1 MGNLPGGQPLIIFDG
16 HCVLCSATARFVL
29 RHDRRRRF
37 RLTTAQSGTGRT
49 IQRRFGLDPDAL
61 ETIVVV
67 RDGRALT
74 RSDAVLAIAAGLG
87 WPWRAAA
94 AFRLVP
100 GFLRDPVYDLV
111 ARNRYRWFG
120 RRDACW
126 LPGPAEAD
134 RIL

>member
-1 MGNLPGGQPLIIFDG
+1 MGDPPGVHPLIIFDG
-16 HCVLCSATARFVL
+16 HCVLCSANARFVL

-37 RLTTAQSGTGRT
+37 RLTTAQSDAGRA
-49 IQRRFGLDPDAL
+49 IQRRFGLDPNAL
-61 ETIVVV
+61 ETIIVV
-67 RDGRALT
+67 RDGRPLT
-74 RSDAVLAIAAGLG
+74 RSDAILAIAAGLG
-87 WPWRAAA
+87 WPWRAVA

-100 GFLRDPVYDLV
+100 RFLRDQLYDLV

-120 RRDACW
+120 RRDICW